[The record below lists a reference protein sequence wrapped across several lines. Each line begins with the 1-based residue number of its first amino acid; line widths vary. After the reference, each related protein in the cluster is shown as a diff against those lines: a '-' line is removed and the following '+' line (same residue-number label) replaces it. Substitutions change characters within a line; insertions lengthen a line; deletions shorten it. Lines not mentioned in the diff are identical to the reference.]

1 MEINSRRKEKK
12 KQKKRKLKSVEF
24 LHHCVYT
31 SKCVNKPIAG
41 RCRHW
46 KAGSGQ
52 VKNCQW
58 RERVLISMPHGT
70 PNTLVC
76 VFCFRQ
82 IIFIFF
88 RPPWHARRLNLNG
101 YILPI
106 YLRPDAD
113 WGVGP
118 PGVMYYPYN
127 GVTRGHDEWQDRA
140 GWAPAGHC
148 APRGKAGAKAYFC
161 PIYTCGDC
169 WAPSALHLN
178 AVRNFWYSSLPFLI
192 TDSFFKSLFFL
203 GTESAVRFTFYI
215 TFIYVFFTTQ
225 PPKFIHSCPPS
236 LSFSS
241 PATVA
246 SSFRFSVP
254 FMLYCIL

>member
-169 WAPSALHLN
+169 WAPVALHLN
-178 AVRNFWYSSLPFLI
+178 AVRNFWYSSLTFLI
-192 TDSFFKSLFFL
+192 TDSFFKSPFFS
-203 GTESAVRFTFYI
+203 GYWV
-215 TFIYVFFTTQ
+215 
-225 PPKFIHSCPPS
+225 SC
-236 LSFSS
+236 
-241 PATVA
+241 
-246 SSFRFSVP
+246 
-254 FMLYCIL
+254 